1 MVKPTEYKQRETVKN
16 NGTKDYNSNTE
27 IEETKK
33 FFNNLRNNFSRKE
46 IKKHR
51 EKFYK
56 KERAYNYLKEIE
68 QKDSLTTKEKR
79 VLKNIIKYFKKLK
92 EDLNKIKKY
101 QYNIISDIR
110 YLFNEIS
117 KEDYYEPIEIK
128 SAFDGNY
135 IEYESRG
142 DNK

>member
-79 VLKNIIKYFKKLK
+79 VLKNITKYFKKLK
-92 EDLNKIKKY
+92 
-101 QYNIISDIR
+101 
-110 YLFNEIS
+110 
-117 KEDYYEPIEIK
+117 
-128 SAFDGNY
+128 
-135 IEYESRG
+135 
-142 DNK
+142 